1 MVRLEREGESFVFI
15 TGKTQQKQDINI
27 LINAISELKNNP
39 PDVGKIKEGLIF
51 LDKTPE
57 IDIRKDLRALLM
69 QTLDRDSH
77 NPIHQT

>member
-27 LINAISELKNNP
+27 LISAISELKNTP
-39 PDVGKIKEGLIF
+39 PDPGKIKEGLIF

-57 IDIRKDLRALLM
+57 IDIRKDLRTLLM
-69 QTLDRDSH
+69 LELEKK
-77 NPIHQT
+77 

>member
-27 LINAISELKNNP
+27 LVNALSELKNNP
-39 PDVGKIKEGLIF
+39 PDVGKIKDGLIF

-57 IDIRKDLRALLM
+57 IDIRKDLRTLLM
-69 QTLDRDSH
+69 RELEKK
-77 NPIHQT
+77 